1 MNPRLIRRTLTLAPT
16 LLLLSLGDIAHAANV
31 AQAQVCAQVE
41 VRNLRVGEG
50 MLMIA
55 AYADEA
61 SFRKTPVATRKVE
74 PTAETLQVEVCGL
87 TGNAAAFTMYQ
98 DLNGNGTLDTNPFG
112 LPIEP
117 WGATGK
123 PSAFAPPTWGTTQ
136 VPLDGSKVVVKLIK

>member
-1 MNPRLIRRTLTLAPT
+1 MNPRLTLCILVPT
-16 LLLLSLGDIAHAANV
+16 FLMLSFAHV
-31 AQAQVCAQVE
+31 AHAQVCAQVE
-41 VRNLRVGEG
+41 VQGLRIGQG

-61 SFRKTPVATRKVE
+61 SFRKTPVATLRTE
-74 PTAETLQVEVCGL
+74 PTTETLHVEVCGL

-117 WGATGK
+117 WGSSGK

-136 VPLDGSKVVVKLIK
+136 VALDGSTVIVKLIK